1 MVKGYA
7 QRAAKYAAKNSADAV
22 RIRFADMKVSM
33 DTNAGAVQS
42 TIYDTQKMVRDT
54 LDSYGVAAIL
64 SGAYQAVGM
73 KCMGKKNR
81 FASVT
86 LTNEITRVLNDYS
99 VQGLDEDV
107 LAAIGLY
114 FGVVWTAP

>member
-1 MVKGYA
+1 MVKAFA

-33 DTNAGAVQS
+33 DANAASVQQ

-54 LDSYGVAAIL
+54 LDSYGIAAIF

-73 KCMGKKNR
+73 KCMGKANR
-81 FASVT
+81 FAGAT
-86 LTNEITRVLNDYS
+86 LSNEISRVLDDYAT
-99 VQGLDEDV
+99 QGLNDDV